1 MCYSCHMIRVHTAGE
16 VEELRDCLI
25 KKIGIDNFE
34 RLKESAYKVS
44 DFSEEFLESL
54 LKVKMLQFT
63 ELCNVYQDRTLQLP
77 SAGLAKLEKA
87 RKIL

>member
-1 MCYSCHMIRVHTAGE
+1 MAGE

-25 KKIGIDNFE
+25 KKIGTSDFE
-34 RLKESAYKVS
+34 RLKELAYKVS

-77 SAGLAKLEKA
+77 NAGLAKLEKA
-87 RKIL
+87 RKLL